1 MNRHIIAPI
10 AHQHQQALPGS
21 REQRVIPETGLHRLF
36 LHETSLPRRY
46 CSPSGGSSRW
56 HDRISP
62 TGPFMHM
69 ACDDVTEQRPP
80 VQPQTLTA
88 RAASRLAHSSC
99 RRISTQHRAPAGGL
113 NPPHDQNCVHIYVT
127 TGQQRSCPRRFA
139 TRHSHNPAVPTDA
152 ETLCTLRDMDVRVL
166 RAQRDKLGLGLFLED
181 GQRRQKRIFGR
192 PVWVSP

>member
-10 AHQHQQALPGS
+10 AHQHQHALPGS

-46 CSPSGGSSRW
+46 CSPSGGCSRW

-69 ACDDVTEQRPP
+69 ACDDITEQRPP
-80 VQPQTLTA
+80 VQPRLSGTCSQPA
-88 RAASRLAHSSC
+88 RTFEPPAAASPHS
-99 RRISTQHRAPAGGL
+99 TGL
-113 NPPHDQNCVHIYVT
+113 PRDQNCVHIYVT